1 MEGGLPMKVYSTYS
15 VKIKH
20 YNKIFAETVAVYRSA
35 VDYLINVVADE
46 WDVVKDVEGSQARM
60 RCVES
65 LCHGT
70 CISRYSSCNES
81 SVSPQ

>member
-1 MEGGLPMKVYSTYS
+1 MKVYSTYS

-46 WDVVKDVEGSQARM
+46 WDVVKDVEGSKVRM
-60 RCVES
+60 RCVEIV
-65 LCHGT
+65 LTDVG
-70 CISRYSSCNES
+70 
-81 SVSPQ
+81 